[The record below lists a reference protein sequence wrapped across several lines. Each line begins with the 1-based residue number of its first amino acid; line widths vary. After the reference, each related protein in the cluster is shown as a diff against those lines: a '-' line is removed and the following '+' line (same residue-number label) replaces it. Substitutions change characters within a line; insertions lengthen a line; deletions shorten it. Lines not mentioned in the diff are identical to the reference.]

1 MTIVWESVMLTSDSI
16 FSIRYRSV
24 HSENSLA
31 TFGILVHLNSVTH
44 TNSGTVNN
52 SSASDDVLTGFLK
65 NGDLHAGAILYSR
78 HKQAVYSFCL
88 RMLRDPAAA
97 QDAAQETFL
106 KMISKIHSV
115 QQGTT
120 LKSWLFSVAR
130 NEVLMV
136 LRRNKIV
143 PMESLDDETEA
154 YDPSTP
160 LTVSMDS
167 ELREKVLAAIGTLKP
182 AYREVYLLRE
192 TEGLSYEEI
201 ASVTGTTVSAVKSK
215 LFKSRAALHAML
227 KPYL

>member
-1 MTIVWESVMLTSDSI
+1 MDHI
-16 FSIRYRSV
+16 FV
-24 HSENSLA
+24 
-31 TFGILVHLNSVTH
+31 
-44 TNSGTVNN
+44 
-52 SSASDDVLTGFLK
+52 SDDVLTGQLK
-65 NGDLHAGAILYSR
+65 NGDLHAGSILYTR

-115 QQGTT
+115 QQGVT

-136 LRRNKIV
+136 LRRNKII
-143 PMESLDDETEA
+143 PMESIDTETEA
-154 YDPSTP
+154 YDADTP
-160 LTVSMDS
+160 LTLSVNS
-167 ELREKVLAAIGTLKP
+167 ELNEKIREAIAQLKP
-182 AYREVYLLRE
+182 AYREAYLLRE
-192 TEGLSYEEI
+192 TEGMSYEEI

-215 LFKSRAALHAML
+215 LFKSRTALHAML

>member
-1 MTIVWESVMLTSDSI
+1 
-16 FSIRYRSV
+16 
-24 HSENSLA
+24 
-31 TFGILVHLNSVTH
+31 
-44 TNSGTVNN
+44 
-52 SSASDDVLTGFLK
+52 
-65 NGDLHAGAILYSR
+65 
-78 HKQAVYSFCL
+78 
-88 RMLRDPAAA
+88 MLRDPAAA

-143 PMESLDDETEA
+143 PMESLNEEIEA

-160 LTVSMDS
+160 LSLSIDS
-167 ELREKVLAAIGTLKP
+167 ELKEKIMLAVAQLKP
-182 AYREVYLLRE
+182 AYREAYLLRE
-192 TEGLSYEEI
+192 TEGMSYEEI
-201 ASVTGTTVSAVKSK
+201 ASATGTTVSAVKTK
-215 LFKSRAALHAML
+215 LFKSRTALHAML

>member
-1 MTIVWESVMLTSDSI
+1 MDNISV
-16 FSIRYRSV
+16 
-24 HSENSLA
+24 
-31 TFGILVHLNSVTH
+31 
-44 TNSGTVNN
+44 
-52 SSASDDVLTGFLK
+52 SDDVLTGQLK
-65 NGDLHAGAILYSR
+65 NGDLHAGSLLYTR
-78 HKQAVYSFCL
+78 HKYAVYSFCL

-97 QDAAQETFL
+97 QDAAQDTFL

-143 PMESLDDETEA
+143 PMESLNEEIEA

-160 LTVSMDS
+160 LSLSIDS
-167 ELREKVLAAIGTLKP
+167 ELKEKIMLAVAQLKP
-182 AYREVYLLRE
+182 AYREAYLLRE
-192 TEGLSYEEI
+192 TEGMSYEEI
-201 ASVTGTTVSAVKSK
+201 ASATGTTVSAVKTK
-215 LFKSRAALHAML
+215 LFKSRTALHAML